1 LKNPNLHIELWYAR
15 GTHGREIW
23 PIFLAEIGRGGDLG
37 YTHSG
42 DLNPME
48 GVSAT
53 LQQLTLRIGCKWE
66 PCVCRMPYSL
76 HVRHLAQVGPLNK
89 FDGSGRWLIKW
100 QSFSALSTLPPRCN
114 LISIHKPSK
123 HHLLPAWF
131 ITCKTSLKIPKGG
144 NQKP

>member
-1 LKNPNLHIELWYAR
+1 MVEKYDLFSWLRL
-15 GTHGREIW
+15 G
-23 PIFLAEIGRGGDLG
+23 GGDLG

-66 PCVCRMPYSL
+66 PCVFRMPYSL

-100 QSFSALSTLPPRCN
+100 QSFSALSTLPPHCN

-123 HHLLPAWF
+123 HHLLPTWF
-131 ITCKTSLKIPKGG
+131 ITCKTSLKIPSEAINKRTDNTMATRYQRG
-144 NQKP
+144 NNKT